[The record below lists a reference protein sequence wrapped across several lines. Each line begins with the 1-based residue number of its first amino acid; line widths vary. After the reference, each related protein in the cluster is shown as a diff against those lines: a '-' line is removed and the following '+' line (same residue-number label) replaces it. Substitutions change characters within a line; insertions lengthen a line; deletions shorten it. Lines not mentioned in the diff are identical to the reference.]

1 MSPTDEIANFIGIF
15 MTVIAVIVFICWRKG
30 WIK

>member
-1 MSPTDEIANFIGIF
+1 MTATGIANFIGIF
-15 MTVIAVIVFICWRKG
+15 MTVIAGLVFIGWRKG